1 MEKYQKIQKIM
12 LANETYSKL
21 WELNA
26 QYLLILQKLHF
37 FYWKCYMYCRSKLG
51 EGLPLLWYLLCK
63 THLFPGEDMFQVRG
77 QNGLLLNSMT
87 PVPVLAGEEQIQ
99 STADQ
104 ALETFYPIAP
114 TIDLQCTHVY
124 QEKNDTGHS
133 QSLTASSRNIATGSH
148 LLQMSIS
155 QCFFNQSDL

>member
-1 MEKYQKIQKIM
+1 
-12 LANETYSKL
+12 
-21 WELNA
+21 
-26 QYLLILQKLHF
+26 
-37 FYWKCYMYCRSKLG
+37 
-51 EGLPLLWYLLCK
+51 
-63 THLFPGEDMFQVRG
+63 MFQVRG

-124 QEKNDTGHS
+124 QEKNDTGQLLASFAITDSKCQKHS
-133 QSLTASSRNIATGSH
+133 NWK
-148 LLQMSIS
+148 
-155 QCFFNQSDL
+155 

>member
-1 MEKYQKIQKIM
+1 
-12 LANETYSKL
+12 
-21 WELNA
+21 
-26 QYLLILQKLHF
+26 
-37 FYWKCYMYCRSKLG
+37 
-51 EGLPLLWYLLCK
+51 
-63 THLFPGEDMFQVRG
+63 MFQVRG

-124 QEKNDTGHS
+124 QEKNDTGQLLASFTIADSKCQKHS
-133 QSLTASSRNIATGSH
+133 NWK
-148 LLQMSIS
+148 
-155 QCFFNQSDL
+155 